1 MTTRLILF
9 LFIIFGINQIVRAQ
23 DPQFSQFYANPLY
36 LNPAFAGSDRC
47 PRASLNYRNQWPALQ
62 TAYVT
67 YSASY
72 DQHVDW
78 LEGGVGLNLI
88 QDVQGDGAINTTY
101 LNLMYAYTFQVTKR
115 FHLKGGFQASYIY
128 KNMDFN
134 FTFPDQI
141 HPLYGPIYQTREN
154 PSNTADSKGL
164 FDFSAGVL
172 GYTGN
177 HYFGFAVHHLTQP
190 SESYRENSDAVLPRK
205 FTVHYGT
212 KIPIIMRGFK
222 KGELYISPNFI
233 YQRQQD
239 FEQFNYGLYF
249 NRKSIV
255 GGFWF
260 RQNFQFQYDSFIM
273 MLGFIQEPFR
283 FSYSYDLTVSRLRN
297 ATLGSHEISVGYTF
311 PCREKKRTFKAI
323 NCPSF

>member
-1 MTTRLILF
+1 MTKQLTAIFIVILGF
-9 LFIIFGINQIVRAQ
+9 SQVARAQ

-47 PRASLNYRNQWPALQ
+47 PRANVNYRNQWPALNR
-62 TAYVT
+62 AFVT

-78 LEGGVGLNLI
+78 LEGGVGLNLVY
-88 QDVQGDGAINTTY
+88 DVQDRGAVNTMY
-101 LNLMYAYTFQVTKR
+101 ANFMYAYTFKINRKFFVR
-115 FHLKGGFQASYIY
+115 GGFQASYIH
-128 KNMDFN
+128 KQLGSDHI
-134 FTFPDQI
+134 FPDQI
-141 HPLYGPIYQTREN
+141 HPLYGNIYPTNEN
-154 PSNTADSKGL
+154 LAATADSKGF
-164 FDFSAGVL
+164 FDFSMGAL

-177 HYFGFAVHHLTQP
+177 HYFGIAVHHITQP

-205 FTVHYGT
+205 YTVHYGT
-212 KIPIIMRGFK
+212 KIPLRMAGFK
-222 KGELYISPNFI
+222 KGELYISPNVI

-260 RQNFQFQYDSFIM
+260 RQNFKFQYDSFIM
-273 MLGFIQEPFR
+273 MLGFIQDQVR
-283 FSYSYDLTVSRLRN
+283 ISYSYDLTVSRLRN
-297 ATLGSHEISVGYTF
+297 ATLGSHEIGLGYTF
-311 PCREKKRTFKAI
+311 PCKSKRTKFRAI
-323 NCPSF
+323 SCPSF